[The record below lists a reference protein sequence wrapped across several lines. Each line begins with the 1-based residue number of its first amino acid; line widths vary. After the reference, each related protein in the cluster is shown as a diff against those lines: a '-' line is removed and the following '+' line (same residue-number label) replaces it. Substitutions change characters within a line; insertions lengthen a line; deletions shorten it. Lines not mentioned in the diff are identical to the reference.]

1 LTQALPEDEKETVLG
16 VLIVALGVAITGFI
30 VAGSMGFLFGFV
42 GGAVAGAGLVVILR
56 GECRH

>member
-1 LTQALPEDEKETVLG
+1 MKKETVLG

-30 VAGSMGFLFGFV
+30 VAGSIGFLFGFV

-56 GECRH
+56 GERRR